1 MHIIKK
7 EIPGVYILGIYY
19 IKGGRPLFGKV
30 EIQGSKNAVLPMMA
44 AALLHEGTTILHN
57 CPQIL
62 DVYQMEKILQSLGA
76 VTGWNGHTLTICCK
90 KITGT
95 YISQADACSM
105 RSSVILM
112 GSLLSRK
119 QEVSIGFPG
128 GCTIGRRPI
137 DLHLMVLQQ
146 MGAQIQIMEDE
157 QEGEWIKA
165 LVKGRMKGQSI
176 CFPISSVGATEQAIL
191 AAVLAKGTTVLRN
204 CAREPEIIHL
214 CKFLQAM
221 GAEIGGIGTE
231 TIWIRGV
238 SLLRDVEYM
247 VPTDRIV
254 AGTYLY
260 GCAAT
265 RGKITLINPP
275 VEEMTAV
282 LQVYEKM
289 GGQWEYKNGK
299 LLADASKICKPVE
312 IETDCYPGFPT
323 DMQSVLLATLLT
335 VPGESRIKERI
346 FENRFQ
352 TVPEF
357 IRMNAEVRIC
367 GEEAFIQGKIGLKGT
382 EVAAKEL
389 RGGAALIVAGLAAE
403 GITTIRNS
411 YFVERGYE
419 NIVTNIQNLGGQ
431 IKIKG

>member
-1 MHIIKK
+1 M
-7 EIPGVYILGIYY
+7 PGVYILGKYY
-19 IKGGRPLFGKV
+19 IKGGKPLLGEVK
-30 EIQGSKNAVLPMMA
+30 IQGSKNAVLPMMA

-76 VTGWNGHTLTICCK
+76 VTEWNGHTLTICCE

-95 YISQADACSM
+95 YISQEDACSM

-112 GSLLSRK
+112 GSLLSRNQK
-119 QEVSIGFPG
+119 VSIGFPG

-146 MGAQIQIMEDE
+146 MGAEIQIIENE
-157 QEGEWIKA
+157 QKGEWIKA
-165 LVKGRMKGQSI
+165 SVKGRLTGQSV

-191 AAVLAKGTTVLRN
+191 AAVLAKGTTILRN

-214 CKFLQAM
+214 CEFLQAM

-231 TIWIRGV
+231 NIWIRGV
-238 SLLRDVEYM
+238 SILRDVEYM

-275 VEEMTAV
+275 VEEMAAV
-282 LQVYEKM
+282 LRVYEKM
-289 GGQWEYKNGK
+289 GGQWAYKNGK
-299 LLADASKICKPVE
+299 LLADASKICKPIE

-335 VPGESRIKERI
+335 IPGESRVKEKI

-352 TVPEF
+352 TVSEF
-357 IRMNAEVRIC
+357 IRMNAEVKIR
-367 GEEAFIQGKIGLKGT
+367 GEEALVRGKTGLKGSN
-382 EVAAKEL
+382 VVAKEL

-403 GITTIRNS
+403 GITIISNS
-411 YFVERGYE
+411 HFVERGYV

>member
-1 MHIIKK
+1 M
-7 EIPGVYILGIYY
+7 PGVYILGKYY
-19 IKGGRPLFGKV
+19 IKGGKPLLGEVK
-30 EIQGSKNAVLPMMA
+30 IQGSKNAVLPMMA

-76 VTGWNGHTLTICCK
+76 VTEWNGHTLTICCE

-95 YISQADACSM
+95 YISQEDACSM

-112 GSLLSRK
+112 GSLLSRNQK
-119 QEVSIGFPG
+119 VSIGFPG

-146 MGAQIQIMEDE
+146 MGAEIQIIENE
-157 QEGEWIKA
+157 QKGEWIKA
-165 LVKGRMKGQSI
+165 SVKGRLTGQSV

-191 AAVLAKGTTVLRN
+191 AAVLAKGTTILRN

-214 CKFLQAM
+214 CEFLQAM

-231 TIWIRGV
+231 NIWIRGV
-238 SLLRDVEYM
+238 SILRDVEYM

-275 VEEMTAV
+275 VEEMAAV
-282 LQVYEKM
+282 LRVYEKM
-289 GGQWEYKNGK
+289 GGQWAYKNGK
-299 LLADASKICKPVE
+299 LLADASKICKPIE

-335 VPGESRIKERI
+335 IPGESRVKEKI

-352 TVPEF
+352 TVSEF
-357 IRMNAEVRIC
+357 IRMNAEVKIR
-367 GEEAFIQGKIGLKGT
+367 GEEALVRGKTGLKGSN
-382 EVAAKEL
+382 VVAKEL

-403 GITTIRNS
+403 GITIISNS
-411 YFVERGYE
+411 HFVERGYE